1 MKAKTTKKKVAV
13 RKPKPRVATREQR
26 VGAMFEKAN
35 DAYNKLMDTHL
46 KLVERYNEL
55 LEQNTSLRIQVY
67 RLELLSGTVL
77 DEPSLK
83 DSDWDSM
90 IDSVVGNPVSQALKV
105 DDEIYG
111 KQARPVNQQRTTND
125 LYRVAKDKYN
135 AQYQERLEQYAEQEE
150 VIAKAVAEAKVSA
163 KPIEV
168 QLSAAKQQYYVEAG
182 KTAMGID

>member
-1 MKAKTTKKKVAV
+1 MKAKTTKKKVTKTPA
-13 RKPKPRVATREQR
+13 RKPRVATREQR

-67 RLELLSGTVL
+67 RLELLSGTAL
-77 DEPSLK
+77 EEPELK

-90 IDSVVGNPVSQALKV
+90 VDSIGNPVKV
-105 DDEIYG
+105 EDEIYG
-111 KQARPVNQQRTTND
+111 KQARPVNNQRTTND
-125 LYRVAKDKYN
+125 LYRVAKEKHN
-135 AQYQERLEQYAEQEE
+135 AQYKERLEQYAEQEE
-150 VIAKAVAEAKVSA
+150 VIEKALAEARVAA

-168 QLSAAKQQYYVEAG
+168 QLSAEKERYYVEAG
-182 KTAMGID
+182 KTIMGKN